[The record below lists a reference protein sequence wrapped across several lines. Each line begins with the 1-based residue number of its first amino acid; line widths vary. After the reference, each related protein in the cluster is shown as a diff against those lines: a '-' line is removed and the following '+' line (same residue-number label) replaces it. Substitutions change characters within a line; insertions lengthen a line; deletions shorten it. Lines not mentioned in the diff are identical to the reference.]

1 MNPFDEKVR
10 RSLGDEIME
19 PDTLHTLEERVLARY
34 RGTRRKKAAQL
45 FLMMSLLFS
54 GLLFYTAN
62 TESVFADKLRSVP
75 ILKEFLTA
83 MDISPAEEKSV
94 EELGI
99 LSESGK
105 YDVRLQYALSEDKR
119 VFLYFQFP
127 EEVVLREK
135 DHLEIELLD
144 VYDQVTKKDYSMTFM
159 KNLNP
164 GMPPSNN
171 GYLVIQGFIPA
182 GMDLSF
188 PEKLHIAFRANVAR
202 NVSYDHWG
210 TRSAEDEPLG
220 EYRFDV
226 ELQKMEKRILERV
239 GKKVLIDGNTL
250 VIDQL
255 ERGLK
260 TLDIVVSQPKNN
272 IDIINAPNTPLSRP
286 PLGFPTRPE
295 DLVVDEFGNPLRIDK
310 AYSWEVPIASHGL
323 MHMVITNATNHD
335 PYAIDTLILFMANM
349 AWNSTMNT
357 SAVRKMLVD
366 KEEDGEYKIPFIVV
380 CDAFH
385 SETTAFADLILP
397 DTTYLERHD
406 VMSMLDRPISEF
418 DGPVDSVRIPVIP
431 PTGECKPF
439 QEVLIELASRLKFP
453 AFTNEDGSRKF
464 KDYPDFVVPLA
475 RAVRSATALP
485 ADYLS
490 LPDVGRLAAGH
501 RADLVVLDDALV
513 ASRVMHAGAWV

>member
-10 RSLGDEIME
+10 SCLEDEIME

-127 EEVVLREK
+127 EEVVLREN

-171 GYLVIQGFIPA
+171 GYVVIQGFIPA

-210 TRSAEDEPLG
+210 KRSAEDEPLG

-272 IDIINAPNTPLSRP
+272 NDIITEISGYMRDGKTKKIIDEDITVSYSTETGEIHALYLN
-286 PLGFPTRPE
+286 GEEIPE
-295 DLVVDEFGNPLRIDK
+295 GGEVEIVLEEAILLPKDQQYITIDMQK
-310 AYSWEVPIASHGL
+310 KEMIHPIPGISLEMASAGKRSAL
-323 MHMVITNATNHD
+323 TFITESNLH
-335 PYAIDTLILFMANM
+335 PFDTYK
-349 AWNSTMNT
+349 T
-357 SAVRKMLVD
+357 SASAEEKRLPHPSVQTIGENRTKWSYVIDENLSDEVVLRRARESGRKAVF
-366 KEEDGEYKIPFIVV
+366 ETPIV
-380 CDAFH
+380 
-385 SETTAFADLILP
+385 
-397 DTTYLERHD
+397 
-406 VMSMLDRPISEF
+406 
-418 DGPVDSVRIPVIP
+418 
-431 PTGECKPF
+431 
-439 QEVLIELASRLKFP
+439 IELKVPSANS
-453 AFTNEDGSRKF
+453 FT
-464 KDYPDFVVPLA
+464 PIP
-475 RAVRSATALP
+475 
-485 ADYLS
+485 
-490 LPDVGRLAAGH
+490 
-501 RADLVVLDDALV
+501 
-513 ASRVMHAGAWV
+513 

>member
-10 RSLGDEIME
+10 RSLDDEIME

-127 EEVVLREK
+127 EEVVLREN

-171 GYLVIQGFIPA
+171 GYIVIQGFIPA

-220 EYRFDV
+220 EYRYDV
-226 ELQKMEKRILERV
+226 ELLKMEKRILERV

-272 IDIINAPNTPLSRP
+272 KDIITEISGYMRDGKTKKIIDEDITVSYSTETGEIHALYLN
-286 PLGFPTRPE
+286 GEEIPE
-295 DLVVDEFGNPLRIDK
+295 EGEVEIVLEEAILLPKDQQYITIDMQK
-310 AYSWEVPIASHGL
+310 KEMIHPISGISLEMASAGKRSAL
-323 MHMVITNATNHD
+323 TFITDRNIH
-335 PYAIDTLILFMANM
+335 PFDTYK
-349 AWNSTMNT
+349 T
-357 SAVRKMLVD
+357 SASAEERRLPHPGVQTIGENRTKWSYVIDENLSDEVVLRRARESGRKVVFD
-366 KEEDGEYKIPFIVV
+366 KPIVIELKV
-380 CDAFH
+380 PSAH
-385 SETTAFADLILP
+385 SFT
-397 DTTYLERHD
+397 
-406 VMSMLDRPISEF
+406 PIS
-418 DGPVDSVRIPVIP
+418 
-431 PTGECKPF
+431 
-439 QEVLIELASRLKFP
+439 
-453 AFTNEDGSRKF
+453 
-464 KDYPDFVVPLA
+464 
-475 RAVRSATALP
+475 
-485 ADYLS
+485 
-490 LPDVGRLAAGH
+490 
-501 RADLVVLDDALV
+501 
-513 ASRVMHAGAWV
+513 

>member
-83 MDISPAEEKSV
+83 MDISPAEEKSI

-99 LSESGK
+99 FSESGK

-127 EEVVLREK
+127 EEVVLREN

-171 GYLVIQGFIPA
+171 GYIVIQGFIPA

-272 IDIINAPNTPLSRP
+272 KDIITEISGYMRDGNTKKIIDEDITVSYSTKTGEIHALYLNGEEIPEEGEVEIVLEEAILLPKDQQYITIDMQKKEMIHPIPGVSLEMASAGKRSALTFITESNIHP
-286 PLGFPTRPE
+286 FDTYKTSASAEEKRLPHPGIQTIGENRTKWSYVIDE
-295 DLVVDEFGNPLRIDK
+295 DLSDEVVLRRARESGRK
-310 AYSWEVPIASHGL
+310 AVFETPI
-323 MHMVITNATNHD
+323 V
-335 PYAIDTLILFMANM
+335 
-349 AWNSTMNT
+349 
-357 SAVRKMLVD
+357 
-366 KEEDGEYKIPFIVV
+366 
-380 CDAFH
+380 
-385 SETTAFADLILP
+385 
-397 DTTYLERHD
+397 
-406 VMSMLDRPISEF
+406 
-418 DGPVDSVRIPVIP
+418 
-431 PTGECKPF
+431 
-439 QEVLIELASRLKFP
+439 IELKVPSAHS
-453 AFTNEDGSRKF
+453 FT
-464 KDYPDFVVPLA
+464 PIP
-475 RAVRSATALP
+475 
-485 ADYLS
+485 
-490 LPDVGRLAAGH
+490 
-501 RADLVVLDDALV
+501 
-513 ASRVMHAGAWV
+513 

>member
-10 RSLGDEIME
+10 RCLGDEIME

-45 FLMMSLLFS
+45 FLMLSLLFS

-171 GYLVIQGFIPA
+171 GYIVIQGFIPA

-272 IDIINAPNTPLSRP
+272 NDIITEISGYMRDGKTKKIIDEDITVSYSTKTGEIHALYLN
-286 PLGFPTRPE
+286 GEEIPE
-295 DLVVDEFGNPLRIDK
+295 EGEVEIVLEDAILLPKDQQYITIDMHK
-310 AYSWEVPIASHGL
+310 KEMIHPIPGVSLEMASAGKRSAL
-323 MHMVITNATNHD
+323 TFITESNIH
-335 PYAIDTLILFMANM
+335 PFDTYK
-349 AWNSTMNT
+349 T
-357 SAVRKMLVD
+357 SASAEEKRLPHPGVQTIGENRTKWSYVIDENLSDEVVLRRSRDSGRKVVFD
-366 KEEDGEYKIPFIVV
+366 KPIV
-380 CDAFH
+380 
-385 SETTAFADLILP
+385 
-397 DTTYLERHD
+397 
-406 VMSMLDRPISEF
+406 
-418 DGPVDSVRIPVIP
+418 
-431 PTGECKPF
+431 
-439 QEVLIELASRLKFP
+439 IELKVPSAHS
-453 AFTNEDGSRKF
+453 FT
-464 KDYPDFVVPLA
+464 PIP
-475 RAVRSATALP
+475 
-485 ADYLS
+485 
-490 LPDVGRLAAGH
+490 
-501 RADLVVLDDALV
+501 
-513 ASRVMHAGAWV
+513 

>member
-75 ILKEFLTA
+75 ILKEFLSA
-83 MDISPAEEKSV
+83 MDISPAEEKSI

-99 LSESGK
+99 FSESGK

-127 EEVVLREK
+127 EEVVLREN

-171 GYLVIQGFIPA
+171 GYIVIQGFIPA

-272 IDIINAPNTPLSRP
+272 KDIITEISGYMRDGKTKKIIDEDITVSYSTKTGEIHALYLNGEEIPEEGEVEIVLEEAILLPKDQQYITIDMQKKEMIHPIPGVSLEMASAGKRSALTFITESNIHPFDTYKTSASAEEKRLPHPGVQTIGENRTKWSYVID
-286 PLGFPTRPE
+286 E
-295 DLVVDEFGNPLRIDK
+295 DLSDEVVLRRARESGRK
-310 AYSWEVPIASHGL
+310 AVFETPI
-323 MHMVITNATNHD
+323 V
-335 PYAIDTLILFMANM
+335 
-349 AWNSTMNT
+349 
-357 SAVRKMLVD
+357 
-366 KEEDGEYKIPFIVV
+366 
-380 CDAFH
+380 
-385 SETTAFADLILP
+385 
-397 DTTYLERHD
+397 
-406 VMSMLDRPISEF
+406 
-418 DGPVDSVRIPVIP
+418 
-431 PTGECKPF
+431 
-439 QEVLIELASRLKFP
+439 IELKVPSAHS
-453 AFTNEDGSRKF
+453 FT
-464 KDYPDFVVPLA
+464 PIP
-475 RAVRSATALP
+475 
-485 ADYLS
+485 
-490 LPDVGRLAAGH
+490 
-501 RADLVVLDDALV
+501 
-513 ASRVMHAGAWV
+513 

>member
-10 RSLGDEIME
+10 RSLDDEIME

-127 EEVVLREK
+127 EEVVLREN

-171 GYLVIQGFIPA
+171 GYIVIQGFIPA

-272 IDIINAPNTPLSRP
+272 NDIITEISGYMRDGKTKKIIDEDITVSYSTETGEIHALYLN
-286 PLGFPTRPE
+286 GEEIPE
-295 DLVVDEFGNPLRIDK
+295 EGEVEIVLEEAILLPKDQQYITIDMQK
-310 AYSWEVPIASHGL
+310 KEMIHPISGISLEMASAGKRSAL
-323 MHMVITNATNHD
+323 TFITDRNIH
-335 PYAIDTLILFMANM
+335 PFDTYK
-349 AWNSTMNT
+349 T
-357 SAVRKMLVD
+357 SASAEERRLPHPGVQTIGENRTKWSYVIDENLSDEVVLRRARESGRKVVFD
-366 KEEDGEYKIPFIVV
+366 KPIV
-380 CDAFH
+380 
-385 SETTAFADLILP
+385 
-397 DTTYLERHD
+397 
-406 VMSMLDRPISEF
+406 
-418 DGPVDSVRIPVIP
+418 
-431 PTGECKPF
+431 
-439 QEVLIELASRLKFP
+439 IELKVPSAHS
-453 AFTNEDGSRKF
+453 FT
-464 KDYPDFVVPLA
+464 PIP
-475 RAVRSATALP
+475 
-485 ADYLS
+485 
-490 LPDVGRLAAGH
+490 
-501 RADLVVLDDALV
+501 
-513 ASRVMHAGAWV
+513 